1 MAKGTRASPRGRSAA
16 GGEGGQKQSEGL
28 SLGRHGAG
36 RQSSRGHV
44 RSGDT
49 GRADGRQAQRAA
61 PHLRPREAAGW
72 RRRAAPVRTAGVA
85 AADTSPA
92 AVRRGAA
99 AASRRP
105 LAATGATERSP
116 PGPAGPA
123 PGGRGRASM
132 CSRKARAPASGSCRG
147 GQARATR
154 RPAVWL
160 RKWGHAALLPFHPVS
175 KWWGCGHV
183 LLVTRFTVSS
193 QLATSTGKRPEG
205 RPSSRFWGPL
215 SAAPPLARASSW
227 TSASGPSRPPGQ
239 ASLPAAGPCPG
250 DPSAPGWP
258 GP

>member
-49 GRADGRQAQRAA
+49 GRADGRRAPRAA

-105 LAATGATERSP
+105 LAAAGATERSP
-116 PGPAGPA
+116 PGPAGPT

-132 CSRKARAPASGSCRG
+132 CSREGAGPGER
-147 GQARATR
+147 
-154 RPAVWL
+154 
-160 RKWGHAALLPFHPVS
+160 LLP
-175 KWWGCGHV
+175 
-183 LLVTRFTVSS
+183 
-193 QLATSTGKRPEG
+193 G
-205 RPSSRFWGPL
+205 RPSAGHAEACGLVTEVGARCSPPL
-215 SAAPPLARASSW
+215 SPGFQVVGMW
-227 TSASGPSRPPGQ
+227 SRPFGHSLHSFESTHHVNRQ
-239 ASLPAAGPCPG
+239 AA
-250 DPSAPGWP
+250 
-258 GP
+258 